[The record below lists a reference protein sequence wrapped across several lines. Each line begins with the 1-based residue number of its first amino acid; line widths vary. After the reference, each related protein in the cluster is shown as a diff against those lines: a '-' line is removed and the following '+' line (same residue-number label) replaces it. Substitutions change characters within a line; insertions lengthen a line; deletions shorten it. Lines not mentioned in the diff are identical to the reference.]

1 MLFVQIRSLT
11 MQDIEQAIREHAY
24 HLWVS
29 DGRRD
34 GNAEKYWLAAQR
46 DVLAA
51 SLGSGITRRTG
62 RIWQSSTPQTRRT
75 ARYWLCMTTLWGRGA
90 GRR

>member
-1 MLFVQIRSLT
+1 

-51 SLGSGITRRTG
+51 SLGDIGRVKTSAAQRPTR
-62 RIWQSSTPQTRRT
+62 S
-75 ARYWLCMTTLWGRGA
+75 A
-90 GRR
+90 